1 MQYVAEATCVSFLVG
16 FHDRHPSN
24 RSNRTKSCPAESCPA
39 ESCPAESYDA
49 APPYTLSASAYTG
62 PVMRKPVIGVTCM
75 RREME
80 LMSSGM
86 EVYFLDSSY
95 VQRVRAAGG
104 VPVLLPQLGIE
115 EARVAAWSID
125 GLIVSGGDDVD
136 PRAYGAADAGVSLET
151 DLTADLGEVE
161 LLKQAVARA
170 VPVLGICRGV
180 QIVNVAFGGTLHQDM
195 LGNSDCHPP
204 RPEVLADVLAQRHD
218 LEVAPGSRLARILGS
233 GSRQVNSTHHQA
245 ISELAPGF
253 SPVAWAPDGV
263 VEAVESEGPGYVVAV
278 QWHPEKLPP
287 PRDQELFD
295 DLVRAAGEGT
305 ALSTQSRP
313 D

>member
-1 MQYVAEATCVSFLVG
+1 MAAGRVG
-16 FHDRHPSN
+16 RV
-24 RSNRTKSCPAESCPA
+24 
-39 ESCPAESYDA
+39 
-49 APPYTLSASAYTG
+49 SAYTG

-86 EVYFLDSSY
+86 EVYFLDCSY
-95 VQRVRAAGG
+95 AQRVRAAGG

-115 EARVAAWSID
+115 EAVVAARSID
-125 GLIVSGGDDVD
+125 GLIVSGGDDVH
-136 PRAYGAADAGVSLET
+136 PGAYGADDEGVSLET
-151 DLTADLGEVE
+151 DLEADLGEIE

-195 LGNSDCHPP
+195 LGDSDCHPP

-218 LEVAPGSRLARILGS
+218 LEVAPDSRLARILGS
-233 GSRQVNSTHHQA
+233 GSRRVNSTHHQA
-245 ISELAPGF
+245 VSELAPKF

-263 VEAVESEGPGYVVAV
+263 VEAIESEGPGYVVAV
-278 QWHPEKLPP
+278 QCHPEKLPP
-287 PRDQELFD
+287 PQDQELFD